1 MLSDYRP
8 KKIPSPQWRECI
20 KKVWEVDPLSCPKCG
35 NEMKIVSFIN
45 EVDVIRKILE
55 HLGLWEDKTP
65 PERAPS

>member
-1 MLSDYRP
+1 MYKSPGPPKYLLLSVGEY
-8 KKIPSPQWRECI
+8 I

-55 HLGLWEDKTP
+55 HLWSILGYGQA
-65 PERAPS
+65 RHS